1 MTDGR
6 GTTKARIFVPFVA
19 FRKSLSARI
28 TKDVS
33 RNSAPPQL
41 KRSTR
46 LQFFEPKRYKL
57 TRARVEEVVI
67 QNSGFN
73 ASSHSGL
80 SYLRITATSSPA
92 HPSAPHP
99 AASSV
104 PKSIAACGFR
114 THTFSRPKYRPVFK
128 SRNNTIM

>member
-1 MTDGR
+1 MANNQATQSGHDQNSHLR
-6 GTTKARIFVPFVA
+6 
-19 FRKSLSARI
+19 SLRYLLLSFFARI

-33 RNSAPPQL
+33 RNLASAPTETL
-41 KRSTR
+41 CAR
-46 LQFFEPKRYKL
+46 LQFFEPMRYKL

-80 SYLRITATSSPA
+80 SYLRMTATSSPA

-104 PKSIAACGFR
+104 PKSIAACGL
-114 THTFSRPKYRPVFK
+114 T
-128 SRNNTIM
+128 

>member
-1 MTDGR
+1 MAWGFR
-6 GTTKARIFVPFVA
+6 FAA
-19 FRKSLSARI
+19 FPTLA
-28 TKDVS
+28 
-33 RNSAPPQL
+33 SAPIEMLHP
-41 KRSTR
+41 R
-46 LQFFEPKRYKL
+46 LQFFEPMRYKL

-80 SYLRITATSSPA
+80 SYLRMTATTSPA